1 MKDLF
6 VDRIVNVSVLAGV
19 ARLDFARVDNINP
32 DDQKIQMSG
41 SYRVAMPVDALV
53 HMVEQGSKVVDE
65 LKKQAAQQAPAET
78 KTND

>member
-6 VDRIVNVSVLAGV
+6 VDRLVNVSVLAGV

-41 SYRVAMPVDALV
+41 SYRIAMPVDALV
-53 HMVEQGSKVVDE
+53 HMVDQGSKVVDE
-65 LKKQAAQQAPAET
+65 LKKQAAQQARAET